1 MAFGARLINDKLL
14 QSAVNESG
22 PIVTFESAFEK
33 PFSSLLVN
41 ITPAQS
47 GSGDPSPTN
56 IRPISGWSGAN
67 IYVSPTTDV
76 ADATTY
82 SISWS
87 DSAGTV
93 YGGTLDVL
101 SGKLTVDRASIN
113 LANVTWSLRSARY
126 FRGTVPNILNGYGA
140 GGFDDPCS
148 CYPTFYP
155 ASGLIANIP
164 DKVYISGWNNTGKY
178 IIIKDTS
185 YATVNDFVSSLTGQ
199 TAIYH
204 IEPVEHTLTPTE
216 ITTLL
221 GINNVWADCGDVAL
235 TLDAV
240 RGKLKF
246 KLIQ

>member
-1 MAFGARLINDKLL
+1 MFDARLIEDE
-14 QSAVNESG
+14 QTAQQQITGSG
-22 PIVTFESAFEK
+22 SLITFESAFEK
-33 PFSSLLVN
+33 PLSSLLVTL
-41 ITPAQS
+41 TPTQS
-47 GSGDPSPTN
+47 GEGDPSPTN

-93 YGGTLDVL
+93 YGGTLDPL

-113 LANVTWSLRSARY
+113 LANATWSLRSAGY
-126 FRGTVPNILNGYGA
+126 FRGTVPNVLNGYGV

-155 ASGLIANIP
+155 ASGLVANIP
-164 DKVYISGWNNTGKY
+164 DKVYISGWSNVGKY
-178 IIIKDTS
+178 IVIKDTS
-185 YATVNDFVSSLTGQ
+185 YGTVADFVNSLAGQ

-204 IEPVEHTLTPTE
+204 IEPVEYTLTPTE

-240 RGKLKF
+240 RGKLQFSLVK
-246 KLIQ
+246 

>member
-1 MAFGARLINDKLL
+1 MFNALLKDKKIL
-14 QSAVNESG
+14 QAGISASG
-22 PIVTFESAFEK
+22 PLVSFESAFEK

-41 ITPAQS
+41 ITPTQS

-113 LANVTWSLRSARY
+113 LADATWSLRSGGY
-126 FRGTVPNILNGYGA
+126 FRGTVPNVLNGYGV

-164 DKVYISGWNNTGKY
+164 DKVYISGWNNIGKY
-178 IIIKDTS
+178 IAIKDTS
-185 YATVNDFVSSLTGQ
+185 YGTVADFVNSLTEQ
-199 TAIYH
+199 TAVYH
-204 IEPVEHTLTPTE
+204 IEPVEYTLTPTE

-221 GINNVWADCGDVAL
+221 GINNVWTDTGDIKSLLVDPI
-235 TLDAV
+235 T
-240 RGKLKF
+240 GKLKF